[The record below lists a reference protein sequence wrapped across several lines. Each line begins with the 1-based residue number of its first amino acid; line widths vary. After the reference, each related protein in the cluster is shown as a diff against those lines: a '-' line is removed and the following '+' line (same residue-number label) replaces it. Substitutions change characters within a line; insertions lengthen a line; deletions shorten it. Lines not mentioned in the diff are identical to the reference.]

1 MTETELRKR
10 VLLDVGREV
19 RLFPNPRGNG
29 WMGRVVSETADRVTL
44 AYPRRVSFGL
54 APGASDLL
62 GWKPVTIT
70 PDMVGATLAV
80 FAAVELKQAGGTHP
94 VTEEQRRFLDAV
106 ERAGGVA
113 GVARSPEQ
121 GRLVLG
127 LPQRNR

>member
-19 RLFPNPRGNG
+19 RLFANPRGTG
-29 WMGRVVSETADRVTL
+29 WMGKVLLETPDRVML
-44 AYPRRVSFGL
+44 GAPRRVTFGL
-54 APGASDLL
+54 APGASDLI

-70 PDMVGATLAV
+70 ADMVGSTLAV

-94 VTEEQRRFLDAV
+94 VTEDQRRFLDAV

-121 GRLVLG
+121 ARLVLG
-127 LPQRNR
+127 LPQRDR